1 MTTRVLAFQPW
12 DGGSHR
18 AVRRAIERHADHEW
32 TFRTMP
38 GRGPRWRLRLAG
50 LAFAT
55 EERRRSKVG
64 ESPEADA
71 VFATSMLSLSD
82 LRATLPPRLRD
93 RPHVLYMH
101 ENQIAYPASPKT
113 RTRDRERDTHLAFTN
128 LASIEAADR
137 IIWNSAWNRGS
148 FIDGMEDLLAHAPE
162 PIDSGW
168 RERLERRSVV
178 IPPPIEALEPLQDR
192 EPGLDGIPGTDD
204 GKQAAILHNT
214 KLRDYPDAIRVVWPH
229 RWEHDK
235 GCDELL
241 ELIREARRREAAG
254 GPRLHWL
261 LLGQPVQRIPDSMRM
276 LLKDHA
282 DRIEYAGRLPRA
294 DYVKTLRRADW
305 VLSTARHEFYG
316 IAVAEALLAGCL
328 PWLPDRLSYPE
339 LVPPDALGLDP
350 WNTDFGTDHPGG
362 HGVNRAELGRL
373 IAERLEPAN
382 ATIAV
387 AKLESVITEAI
398 EDAEAEDSCR
408 PDGRRG

>member
-1 MTTRVLAFQPW
+1 MPKRILAFQPW

-18 AVRRAIERHADHEW
+18 AVRRAIERHAGHEW

-55 EERRRSKVG
+55 EERRRSRVG

-71 VFATSMLSLSD
+71 VFATGMLSLSD

-101 ENQIAYPASPKT
+101 ENQIAYPASPRT

-148 FIDGMEDLLAHAPE
+148 FIDGMEELLAHAPE
-162 PIDSGW
+162 PIDPGW

-178 IPPPIEALEPLQDR
+178 IPPPIERLEPSPAR
-192 EPGLDGIPGTDD
+192 EPARAGIPGTDD
-204 GKQAAILHNT
+204 SEHAVILHNT
-214 KLRDYPDAIRVVWPH
+214 RLADYPDAIRIVWPH

-241 ELIREARRREAAG
+241 EIIGEARRRETAG

-261 LLGQPVQRIPDSMRM
+261 LLGQPVQRIPESMRT
-276 LLKDHA
+276 LLEAHA
-282 DRIEYAGRLPRA
+282 DRIEHAGRLPRA
-294 DYVKTLRRADW
+294 EYVRTLRRADW

-339 LVPPDALGLDP
+339 LVPAAALGLDP
-350 WNTDFGTDHPGG
+350 WNTDFRTVDPGG
-362 HGVNRAELGRL
+362 HGVNRAELDRM
-373 IAERLEPAN
+373 IAERLERAD
-382 ATIAV
+382 ATVAV
-387 AKLESVITEAI
+387 PKLESVISDAI
-398 EDAEAEDSCR
+398 EDAEAQARCR
-408 PDGRRG
+408 AEGRRD

>member
-1 MTTRVLAFQPW
+1 
-12 DGGSHR
+12 
-18 AVRRAIERHADHEW
+18 
-32 TFRTMP
+32 MP

-50 LAFAT
+50 ITFAA
-55 EERRRSKVG
+55 EERRRWTVG
-64 ESPEADA
+64 EVPNAEA
-71 VFATSMLSLSD
+71 VFTTSMLSLSD
-82 LRATLPPRLRD
+82 LRAALPAPLRRL
-93 RPHVLYMH
+93 PHVLYMH
-101 ENQIAYPASPKT
+101 ENQIAYPASPNS
-113 RTRDRERDTHLAFTN
+113 RSRDRDRDRHLAFTN
-128 LASIEAADR
+128 LASMEAADR
-137 IIWNSAWNRGS
+137 IIWNSAWNRRS
-148 FIDGMEDLLAHAPE
+148 FIDGMEAVLAHAPE
-162 PIDSGW
+162 PIDPAW
-168 RERLERRSVV
+168 RDRLERRSVV
-178 IPPPIEALEPLQDR
+178 IPPPIESLDER
-192 EPGLDGIPGTDD
+192 ESDLDGSPETD
-204 GKQAAILHNT
+204 GEHTVILHNT
-214 KLRDYPDAIRVVWPH
+214 DLCDYTDADRVVWPH

-241 ELIREARRREAAG
+241 EIIREARRREAAG

-276 LLKDHA
+276 LLEDHA

-350 WNTDFGTDHPGG
+350 WNTDFRTVHPGG
-362 HGVNRAELGRL
+362 HGVNQAELGRL

-387 AKLESVITEAI
+387 AKLESVITDAI
-398 EDAEAEDSCR
+398 EDAAAEDSCR
-408 PDGRRG
+408 RDGRRG